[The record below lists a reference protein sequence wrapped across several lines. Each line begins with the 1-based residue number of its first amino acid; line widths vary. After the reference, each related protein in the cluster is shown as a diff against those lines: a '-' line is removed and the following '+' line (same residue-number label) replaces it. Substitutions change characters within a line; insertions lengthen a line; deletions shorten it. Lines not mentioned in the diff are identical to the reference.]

1 MLLRNIS
8 ELIFSFFLP
17 FFFLFFWDYSIIAFL
32 SALSSLQTFLYI
44 SLHSL
49 SNSWPFSLIVISW
62 ISISI
67 HKYIILCPLFTN
79 IYLFIY
85 SFIHLFVYLFILFTL
100 HPDWQPTLPSL
111 FPVQPSLLPPLLLR
125 ELGAPLGASPPWDI
139 WSQQDYCLQVPVLS
153 SWSVFSRWWAV
164 TCKPDKLLPPHVG
177 F

>member
-111 FPVQPSLLPPLLLR
+111 FPVQPLQIPPLIAFSPSPQRTGSTLGCLPTLGHLVPAGLLPPGSCVELLICFL
-125 ELGAPLGASPPWDI
+125 
-139 WSQQDYCLQVPVLS
+139 
-153 SWSVFSRWWAV
+153 
-164 TCKPDKLLPPHVG
+164 
-177 F
+177 